1 MEKVLI
7 KRVTE
12 DWEIEGIKALE
23 VANNLVNIWAD
34 TNSVNIRTVGRS
46 QIHDA
51 DTVILGTPD
60 HGMQP

>member
-23 VANNLVNIWAD
+23 EANNLVNISREESCSCD
-34 TNSVNIRTVGRS
+34 V
-46 QIHDA
+46 
-51 DTVILGTPD
+51 
-60 HGMQP
+60 